1 MYAADPGRA
10 IEMVTA
16 PARFLLLRESDYE
29 LQKLILCFTGSC
41 MIGRL
46 VSEVLRILHKK
57 QVGIQGNG
65 AQPRGPLVLALSG
78 RAIGPLCRCAV
89 RCRSSVAAW
98 HMSVRRSDVAI
109 RALGSCSREDGLDA
123 CVPQSQLGSHGRR

>member
-1 MYAADPGRA
+1 MHAADPGRA

-16 PARFLLLRESDYE
+16 PARFLVLRECDCE
-29 LQKLILCFTGSC
+29 LQKFLPCFTGSC

-65 AQPRGPLVLALSG
+65 AQPRGPLVPALS
-78 RAIGPLCRCAV
+78 RPVTRPLV
-89 RCRSSVAAW
+89 DVLSVAGVVLW
-98 HMSVRRSDVAI
+98 HGI
-109 RALGSCSREDGLDA
+109 CL
-123 CVPQSQLGSHGRR
+123 